1 MSLKSTG
8 ISSVNKKS
16 SLAATAEELMHFRWT
31 YYKNHILTKILEIRM
46 VPCLSLTLTLS
57 GLDIVNSVKMTVV
70 RQTLF
75 SLKNKKTVARKDRTN
90 ANSEQTS
97 HLTIRPTLLITKV
110 IFYTCIV
117 LWKSAF
123 DNKFCLD
130 FFHEFWF
137 KNECEN
143 EFKYNIEK

>member
-75 SLKNKKTVARKDRTN
+75 SLKNKKTVARKDRTQ
-90 ANSEQTS
+90 AISE
-97 HLTIRPTLLITKV
+97 
-110 IFYTCIV
+110 
-117 LWKSAF
+117 AA
-123 DNKFCLD
+123 
-130 FFHEFWF
+130 
-137 KNECEN
+137 
-143 EFKYNIEK
+143 